1 MTPQRYHVL
10 FTKRAAA
17 DLEGI
22 FRYISSHSPQNASG
36 MIRRIAD
43 AIDSLETFPHRYPT
57 IEPHRRTRPQT
68 RMMPVGSYLVY
79 YRVLENQQ
87 AVRLITVQH
96 GARQRPSR
104 LDE

>member
-1 MTPQRYHVL
+1 MTPQQYHVL
-10 FTKRAAA
+10 FTERAAA

-22 FRYISSHSPQNASG
+22 FRYIAFQSPQNASG
-36 MIRRIAD
+36 MIQRIAD
-43 AIDSLETFPHRYPT
+43 AIDSLEMFPHRYPT
-57 IEPHRRTRPQT
+57 IEPHPRSRPQT

-87 AVRLITVQH
+87 AVRVITVRH